1 MKKLIK
7 YDDRAINELVSFSVE
22 IRKDFIGLIDDLA
35 DEGRL
40 FPPFGK
46 RINRELFEIRVRK
59 NGQYR
64 GIYAYLV
71 GNTILIL
78 HFFQKKTQKTPI
90 KDIKTSIKRLQR
102 YEIHN

>member
-7 YDDRAINELVSFSVE
+7 YDDRALDELASFNVE
-22 IRKDFIGLIDDLA
+22 IRKDFLGLIDDLA
-35 DEGRL
+35 RNGKL
-40 FPPFGK
+40 NPPFGK
-46 RINRELFEIRVRK
+46 RLNKGLFEIRVRRRD
-59 NGQYR
+59 QYR

-71 GNTILIL
+71 GDEILIL